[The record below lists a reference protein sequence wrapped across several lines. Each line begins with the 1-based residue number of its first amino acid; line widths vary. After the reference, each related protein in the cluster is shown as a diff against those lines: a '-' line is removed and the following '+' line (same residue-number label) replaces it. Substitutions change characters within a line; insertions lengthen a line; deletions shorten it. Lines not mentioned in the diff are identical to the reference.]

1 MIINIK
7 NIGIIVKVWA
17 YNSCCMLKSE
27 QVIKDVGSNP
37 AAPVRMEENKTTD
50 ILCQNL
56 IVVHWGQCDQMA
68 RSIAQNLAFQ

>member
-1 MIINIK
+1 M
-7 NIGIIVKVWA
+7 
-17 YNSCCMLKSE
+17 
-27 QVIKDVGSNP
+27 GSNP

-68 RSIAQNLAFQ
+68 RSIAQNLAIYNKEKWPNSTFLMPKQDHNLSNTN